1 MIKTLTSRWPLIH
14 RSGIFLSAVV
24 VAYLLASMS
33 ATRSVISSLEG
44 MGVEVG
50 LVGRINMIMSDF
62 SGMALSFL
70 PMIAAGYLAAFS
82 VVAMLCRWWPQW
94 RMPLLV
100 LSGAVALVA
109 IHLILKLSFIITPIA
124 VGRTWGGLAMQGLA
138 GAAGACVYAYL
149 LRRK

>member
-14 RSGIFLSAVV
+14 RFGVFLLAVV

-33 ATRSVISSLEG
+33 ATQSVVSSLEG
-44 MGVEVG
+44 MGIEVG
-50 LVGRINMIMSDF
+50 LAERINMIMADF
-62 SGMALSFL
+62 SGMAVSFL
-70 PMIAAGYLAAFS
+70 PMIAAGYLAAFA

-94 RMPLLV
+94 RMPLLI

-109 IHLILKLSFIITPIA
+109 IHLILKLAFIITPIA

-138 GAAGACVYAYL
+138 GAVGAYVYAYL